1 MIGSLPRQNVT
12 RGLSA
17 FTAQEWSRRCYRPSH
32 KNGADTVTD
41 VQPART
47 GNGAI
52 PGPATPAQAGKR
64 FELLDP
70 SSLDDPYPQYEE
82 MRVAAPL
89 YRDRRFL
96 GWILTRYED
105 VAAVLR
111 DPRVSSRRPTAD
123 EVIPASLAS
132 VAERVRELRTFQGRW
147 MMYLDPPEH
156 TRLRALVSKSFTA
169 GTVANMR
176 ERIQGLVDD
185 LLATARESGTFD
197 VVQDF
202 ARPLPA
208 LVIADLI
215 GLPREDRTIFQS
227 WSDGIAAGM
236 VLSARGQA
244 ALDGLIEAHRCQREL
259 MAYFEALIA
268 SRRARPQEDLLSGL
282 IAAEQDGS
290 RLDDDELIAMCVL
303 LLFGGHETTTHLIGN
318 SVLALL
324 QHPGEYARLQ
334 AEPALIGRAVEE
346 FLRFDSPVQATGR
359 RATTDM
365 EIGGFPIRAGEFL
378 TPVIGSANRDPAWFH
393 DPNQLDIGRQENRHL
408 AFALGPHF
416 CLGAP
421 LARLEGQLAIGG
433 VVGAFRSMQLAGPIV
448 RRRHF
453 YLRGLESLP
462 VSGNAA

>member
-1 MIGSLPRQNVT
+1 M
-12 RGLSA
+12 
-17 FTAQEWSRRCYRPSH
+17 
-32 KNGADTVTD
+32 
-41 VQPART
+41 
-47 GNGAI
+47 
-52 PGPATPAQAGKR
+52 
-64 FELLDP
+64 
-70 SSLDDPYPQYEE
+70 
-82 MRVAAPL
+82 APV

-105 VAAVLR
+105 VASVLK
-111 DPRVSSRRPTAD
+111 DPRVSSVRPTAD
-123 EVIPASLAS
+123 EVIPTSLAS
-132 VAERVRELRTFQGRW
+132 IADRLRELRTFQARW

-169 GTVANMR
+169 STVASLR

-185 LLATARESGTFD
+185 LLAAGRQSGSLD

-236 VLSARGQA
+236 VLSVRGQS

-259 MAYFEALIA
+259 ISYFKTLIA
-268 SRRARPQEDLLSGL
+268 SRRVRPQEDLLSGL
-282 IAAEQDGS
+282 IAADQDGS

-324 QHPGEYARLQ
+324 QHPSEYERLRS
-334 AEPALIGRAVEE
+334 APELIVRAVEE

-359 RATTDM
+359 RAMTDM
-365 EIGGFPIRAGEFL
+365 EIGGFHITPGEFL
-378 TPVIGSANRDPAWFH
+378 TPVIGSANRDPAVFR
-393 DPNQLDIGRQENRHL
+393 DPDKLDVGRHENRHL

-421 LARLEGQLAIGG
+421 LARLEGQLAIG
-433 VVGAFRSMQLAGPIV
+433 SIV
-448 RRRHF
+448 RAFPSLEITGAIIRRPHF

-462 VSGNAA
+462 VSGIAA

>member
-1 MIGSLPRQNVT
+1 MPEPTTVPGTLLPR
-12 RGLSA
+12 A
-17 FTAQEWSRRCYRPSH
+17 
-32 KNGADTVTD
+32 
-41 VQPART
+41 
-47 GNGAI
+47 
-52 PGPATPAQAGKR
+52 
-64 FELLDP
+64 
-70 SSLDDPYPQYEE
+70 SLDDPYPLYDE
-82 MRVAAPL
+82 MRAVAPV

-105 VAAVLR
+105 VASVLK
-111 DPRVSSRRPTAD
+111 DPRVSSVRPTAD
-123 EVIPASLAS
+123 EVIPTSLAS
-132 VAERVRELRTFQGRW
+132 IAERLRELRTFQARW

-169 GTVANMR
+169 STVASLR
-176 ERIQGLVDD
+176 ARIQGLVDD
-185 LLATARESGTFD
+185 LLATGRQSGSLD
-197 VVQDF
+197 VVREF

-236 VLSARGQA
+236 VLSVRGQS

-259 MAYFEALIA
+259 ISYFETLIA
-268 SRRARPQEDLLSGL
+268 SRRARPKEDLLSGL
-282 IAAEQDGS
+282 IAAEQNGS

-324 QHPGEYARLQ
+324 RHPSEYERLRS
-334 AEPALIGRAVEE
+334 EPELIVRAVEE

-365 EIGGFPIRAGEFL
+365 EIGGFQIRPGEFL
-378 TPVIGSANRDPAWFH
+378 TPVIGSANRDPALFS
-393 DPNQLDIGRQENRHL
+393 DPDKLDVGRQDNRHL

-421 LARLEGQLAIGG
+421 LARLEGQLAIGS
-433 VVGAFRSMQLAGPIV
+433 VVRAFRSLEITGAIV
-448 RRRHF
+448 RRPHF

-462 VSGNAA
+462 VSGIAA